1 MARVLVI
8 DDDARV
14 RSVVRR
20 LVEAEGHEV
29 QEAENGKVGLER
41 FDADPAD
48 LVITDIF
55 MPEMDGIEV
64 LLTLRK
70 RSPHT
75 RLVAMSG
82 GGLLPAREMLR
93 TAEVLGAVS
102 VIEKP
107 FDIECLRAHL
117 DGLRPTEETP

>member
-1 MARVLVI
+1 MGKVLVI

-29 QEAENGKVGLER
+29 VEAENGKIGLER
-41 FDADPAD
+41 FESDPAD

-64 LLTLRK
+64 LVALRK
-70 RSPHT
+70 RSPQT

-82 GGLLPAREMLR
+82 GGLLPARDMLR
-93 TAEVLGAVS
+93 TAEALGAVS

-107 FDIECLRAHL
+107 FDIEALREHL
-117 DGLRPTEETP
+117 AALGPREEGR

>member
-8 DDDARV
+8 DDDARI

-20 LVEAEGHEV
+20 VVEAEGHV
-29 QEAENGKVGLER
+29 VMEAENGKVALSL
-41 FDADPAD
+41 FDAAPAD

-64 LLTLRK
+64 LLKLRV
-70 RSPHT
+70 RSPQT

-82 GGLLPAREMLR
+82 GGVIPARDMLR
-93 TAEVLGAVS
+93 TAEALGAVS

-107 FDIECLRAHL
+107 FTIEALREHL
-117 DGLRPTEETP
+117 DALGGNEVGG